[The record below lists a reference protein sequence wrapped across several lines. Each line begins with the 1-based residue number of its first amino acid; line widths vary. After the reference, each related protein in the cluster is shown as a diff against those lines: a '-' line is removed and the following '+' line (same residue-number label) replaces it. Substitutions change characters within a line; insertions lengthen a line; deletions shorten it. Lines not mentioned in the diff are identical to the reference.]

1 MSAWWDSLQPR
12 ERMILGAGG
21 VIAAL
26 ILIWQFAWQPLT
38 GGREQLRTEI
48 AAKERLLSDV
58 ARAGTADASGATP
71 VAAGQSMFVLIDQTA
86 QAAGLGSSLTRARP
100 DGPNAIDVTFS
111 SAPFDN
117 LLSWL
122 ITLNQSSGV
131 YVDGASINSAR
142 QQGLVSGQLR
152 LQRG

>member
-1 MSAWWDSLQPR
+1 MRTWWESLEPR
-12 ERMILGAGG
+12 ERIILGAGG

-26 ILIWQFAWQPLT
+26 ILAWQFAWQPLT

-58 ARAGTADASGATP
+58 ALAGTVDVTAGTP
-71 VAAGQSMFVLIDQTA
+71 VAGGQSLFVLIDQTA

-122 ITLNQSSGV
+122 ITLNQNSGV
-131 YVDGASINSAR
+131 YVDGASINSGR

-152 LQRG
+152 LRRG